1 LKKPAEKMISKEHK
15 KHSDIARPSYG
26 HYSRKEWGIIGTPC
40 NTIRSLAEVIIK
52 ALSPRY
58 KCGYADAKH
67 ADENDGSPLNQ
78 PTSGIAVEYNNHF
91 SNHQFTFTKEFN
103 QFQFRQI
110 FNDADM
116 ILVNGN
122 HFQASSQVVV
132 IDNIKKESLK
142 KRLSQL
148 TNVELI
154 LFANDEIEVF
164 DFIKETLPS
173 WNKIPMFKLNE
184 TDKIVEFFSNKLQK
198 TKPSLNGLVLAGG
211 KSLRMGYDKGTIAW
225 HGKEQQYY
233 LADLL
238 KNFCSEVYVS
248 CRTDQEKT
256 ISNTYQT
263 LADTFTGLGPYG
275 AILSA
280 FREKPDAAW
289 LVVAC
294 DLPLLDT
301 ETLHYLIANRNP
313 SSIATT
319 FESPY
324 NNLPEPL
331 ITIWEP
337 KSYPVLLSFL
347 SQGYTCP
354 GKALRNNDVTI
365 LRTTNQLALTNVNTP
380 EDFEKMKLLLEKKF
394 PVSDAT

>member
-15 KHSDIARPSYG
+15 KHSDIARPSFG
-26 HYSRKEWGIIGTPC
+26 NYSRNEWAIVGTPC

-52 ALSPRY
+52 ALSPQY

-67 ADENDGSPLNQ
+67 VDENDRSHLNR
-78 PTSGIAVEYNNHF
+78 PASEIVVDYNNHF

-103 QFQFRQI
+103 QFQFRQL

-122 HFQASSQVVV
+122 HFKASSQVVV
-132 IDNIKKESLK
+132 IDNSKKESLK
-142 KRLSQL
+142 KRLPQL

-154 LFANDEIEVF
+154 LFANDDIDVF
-164 DFIKETLPS
+164 DFIKEALPS
-173 WNKIPMFKLNE
+173 WNKIPMFKLE
-184 TDKIVEFFSNKLQK
+184 EKDKIVEFFKNKLQRAR
-198 TKPSLNGLVLAGG
+198 PLVNGLVLAGG
-211 KSLRMGYDKGTIAW
+211 KSSRMGLDKGTITW
-225 HGKEQQYY
+225 HAKEQQYY

-238 KNFCSEVYVS
+238 KNFCSEVYIS
-248 CRTDQEKT
+248 CRADQQKA
-256 ISNTYQT
+256 IDNTYQT

-294 DLPLLDT
+294 DLPLLDK
-301 ETLHYLIANRNP
+301 ETLHYLVSNRNP

-319 FESPY
+319 FESPF

-365 LRTTNQLALTNVNTP
+365 LKITDPQALTNVNTP
-380 EDFEKMKLLLEKKF
+380 DDFEKVKLLLEKKL